1 MKINDDLYEYKYDN
15 LYNITDI
22 YLNKELINHYEYDNF
37 NELIKEDNY
46 ILNKTIEYTYDTEG
60 NILNRKEYEFLSLSN
75 EVIYFMNIIT
85 LIGKTNLLNIIMKL

>member
-1 MKINDDLYEYKYDN
+1 MKINDYLYEYKYDN

-60 NILNRKEYEFLSLSN
+60 NILNRKEYELNTENLIHTDIYEYNNSN
-75 EVIYFMNIIT
+75 WEDQLTKYN
-85 LIGKTNLLNIIMKL
+85 NE